1 VFAETLRRLEGL
13 NAREKVRWHDPL
25 WFVLSWALR
34 RRPAGEWD
42 ELVESARESQSEV
55 ATRVEVQGMSETIE
69 RTWEQEILARGE
81 ARGELR
87 TRREDLRL
95 VLEERFGKLPAELA
109 RRIDET
115 EDPDRLRGALRQ
127 VVRLHSLADLKL

>member
-1 VFAETLRRLEGL
+1 
-13 NAREKVRWHDPL
+13 
-25 WFVLSWALR
+25 
-34 RRPAGEWD
+34 
-42 ELVESARESQSEV
+42 V